1 MKIRDKIIQS
11 IISYKVVVLICVF
24 FSATKLT
31 AQNFE
36 VGAYTGVANYFG
48 DLNSNSSFNMVRPVG
63 GIFLRNNF
71 DTRWVLKSA
80 IAFGQIAYDDKKSQN
95 AFNRQRNLHFRSN
108 VLDLSVMLELNF
120 LEFDK
125 QKANKW
131 FSPYFTV
138 GFAAFYYN
146 PQAKYNGKWY
156 YLQPLGTEGQNDP
169 SYSDI
174 KKYRLVNF
182 AIPIGGGVKFSVGRN
197 WNVGLLGELR
207 VTFTDYLDDVS
218 GVYPSPLSLPQ
229 GTQGIAY
236 ALSDRSGEVGE
247 AIGKPGNQRGTSKKN
262 DFYLFLGVSA
272 SYTFFRVKCPPMT
285 SKKGIF
291 N

>member
-1 MKIRDKIIQS
+1 MKIRDRILQS
-11 IISYKVVVLICVF
+11 TISYSVILFLLIFSNSKVV
-24 FSATKLT
+24 

-36 VGAYTGVANYFG
+36 VGGYMGVANYFG

-63 GIFLRNNF
+63 GVFLRNNF

-80 IAFGQIAYDDKKSQN
+80 IGFGQIAYDDKKSQN
-95 AFNRQRNLHFRSN
+95 AFNRQRNLHFKSN
-108 VLDLSVMLELNF
+108 ILDLSVMLELNF

-125 QKANKW
+125 QKQNKW

-169 SYSDI
+169 SYSGI

-182 AIPIGGGVKFSVGRN
+182 AIPIGGGVKFSVNRN

-207 VTFTDYLDDVS
+207 VTFTDYLDAVS
-218 GVYPSPLSLPQ
+218 GVYPSPLSLPE
-229 GTQGIAY
+229 GSQGIAY

-247 AIGKPGNQRGTSKKN
+247 PIGKPGNQRGTSLKN

-272 SYTFFRVKCPPMT
+272 SYTFFRVKCPPL
-285 SKKGIF
+285 SGKKR
-291 N
+291 

>member
-1 MKIRDKIIQS
+1 MKIRDRILQS
-11 IISYKVVVLICVF
+11 TISYSVILFLLI
-24 FSATKLT
+24 FSNSKLA

-36 VGAYTGVANYFG
+36 VGGYMGVANYFG

-63 GIFLRNNF
+63 GVFLRNNF

-80 IAFGQIAYDDKKSQN
+80 IGFGQIAYDDKKSQN
-95 AFNRQRNLHFRSN
+95 AFNRQRNLHFKSN

-125 QKANKW
+125 QKQNKW

-169 SYSDI
+169 SYSGI

-182 AIPIGGGVKFSVGRN
+182 AIPIGGGVKFSVNRN

-218 GVYPSPLSLPQ
+218 GVYPSPLSLPE
-229 GTQGIAY
+229 GSQGIAY

-247 AIGKPGNQRGTSKKN
+247 PIGKPGNQRGTSLKN

-272 SYTFFRVKCPPMT
+272 SYTFFRVKCPPL
-285 SKKGIF
+285 SGKKR
-291 N
+291 

>member
-1 MKIRDKIIQS
+1 MKIRDRILQS
-11 IISYKVVVLICVF
+11 TISYSVILFLLIFSNSKVV
-24 FSATKLT
+24 

-36 VGAYTGVANYFG
+36 VGGYMGVANYFG

-63 GIFLRNNF
+63 GVFLRNNF

-80 IAFGQIAYDDKKSQN
+80 IGFGQIAYDDKKSQN
-95 AFNRQRNLHFRSN
+95 AFNRQRNLHFKSN
-108 VLDLSVMLELNF
+108 ILDLSVMLELNF

-125 QKANKW
+125 QKQNKW

-169 SYSDI
+169 SYSGI

-182 AIPIGGGVKFSVGRN
+182 AIPIGGGVKFSVNRN

-218 GVYPSPLSLPQ
+218 GVYPSPLSLPE
-229 GTQGIAY
+229 GSQGIAY

-247 AIGKPGNQRGTSKKN
+247 PIGKPGNQRGTSLKN

-272 SYTFFRVKCPPMT
+272 SYTFFRVKCPPL
-285 SKKGIF
+285 SGKKR
-291 N
+291 

>member
-1 MKIRDKIIQS
+1 MKIRDRILQS
-11 IISYKVVVLICVF
+11 IISYSVILFLLI
-24 FSATKLT
+24 FSKSEVI

-36 VGAYTGVANYFG
+36 VGGYMGVANYFG

-63 GIFLRNNF
+63 GVFLRNNF

-80 IAFGQIAYDDKKSQN
+80 IGFGQIAYDDKKSQN
-95 AFNRQRNLHFRSN
+95 AFNRQRNLHFKSN

-125 QKANKW
+125 QKQNKW

-156 YLQPLGTEGQNDP
+156 YLQPLGTEGQNDQ
-169 SYSDI
+169 SYSGI

-182 AIPIGGGVKFSVGRN
+182 AIPIGGGVKFSVNRN
-197 WNVGLLGELR
+197 WNIGLLGELR

-218 GVYPSPLSLPQ
+218 GVYPSPLSLPE
-229 GTQGIAY
+229 GSQGIAY

-247 AIGKPGNQRGTSKKN
+247 PIGKPGNQRGTSKKN

-272 SYTFFRVKCPPMT
+272 SYTFFRVKCPPLGG
-285 SKKGIF
+285 KKR
-291 N
+291 

>member
-1 MKIRDKIIQS
+1 M
-11 IISYKVVVLICVF
+11 
-24 FSATKLT
+24 
-31 AQNFE
+31 
-36 VGAYTGVANYFG
+36 GVANYFG

-63 GIFLRNNF
+63 GVFLRNNF

-80 IAFGQIAYDDKKSQN
+80 IGFGQIAYDDKKSQN
-95 AFNRQRNLHFRSN
+95 AFNRQRNLHFKSN
-108 VLDLSVMLELNF
+108 ILDLSVMLELNF

-131 FSPYFTV
+131 VSPYFTV
-138 GFAAFYYN
+138 GFAMFYYN
-146 PQAKYNGKWY
+146 PQAQYNGKWY

-169 SYSDI
+169 SYSGI

-182 AIPIGGGVKFSVGRN
+182 AIPIGGGVKFSVNRN
-197 WNVGLLGELR
+197 WNIGLLGELR

-218 GVYPSPLSLPQ
+218 GIYPSPLSLPE
-229 GTQGIAY
+229 GSQGIAY

-272 SYTFFRVKCPPMT
+272 SYTFFRVKCPPMS
-285 SKKGIF
+285 SKKGFF